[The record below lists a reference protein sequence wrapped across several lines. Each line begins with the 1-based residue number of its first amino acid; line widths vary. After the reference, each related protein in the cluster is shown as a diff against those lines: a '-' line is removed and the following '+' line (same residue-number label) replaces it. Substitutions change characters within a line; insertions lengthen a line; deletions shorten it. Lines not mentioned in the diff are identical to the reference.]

1 MNCCVSG
8 LDRHKYRCEKVG
20 KMYTKTLEFIKNIAL
35 GKKNDPISRFRL
47 FAVNGK
53 KTVILGKNQVGMYW
67 ANRLKN
73 MGIPVCGFC
82 EYRHSADGEIAFDE
96 VLREDYNVCICSIE
110 FDGESKIAHELAAN
124 GNKYVDYTFI
134 VNNRFEQHYNT
145 EYIMENLDRYYEA
158 YELLEDEDSGE
169 SFLALMKYR
178 MTRNPLCLIKA
189 SYPQYFHPV
198 VRPVPGDVVLEAGG
212 YDGET
217 AIEVAECMR
226 DRGSVIVFE
235 PNEKN
240 MEMIQKNVAQSG
252 LKSIRP
258 VPLGLWNK
266 EGKLSFHDDA
276 SASIVMDSGEGDIS
290 VTTID
295 NYVSKNKLAVD
306 LIKLDIEGSEAEVLE
321 GAVHTITFYQP
332 KLQISVYH
340 KANDLWELMLKIHD
354 INPYYKFY
362 LGHHTKSIGETVVY
376 AIVS

>member
-96 VLREDYNVCICSIE
+96 VLRENYNVCICSIE

-145 EYIMENLDRYYEA
+145 EYIMENLDR
-158 YELLEDEDSGE
+158 L
-169 SFLALMKYR
+169 FFVK
-178 MTRNPLCLIKA
+178 
-189 SYPQYFHPV
+189 
-198 VRPVPGDVVLEAGG
+198 
-212 YDGET
+212 
-217 AIEVAECMR
+217 
-226 DRGSVIVFE
+226 
-235 PNEKN
+235 
-240 MEMIQKNVAQSG
+240 
-252 LKSIRP
+252 
-258 VPLGLWNK
+258 
-266 EGKLSFHDDA
+266 
-276 SASIVMDSGEGDIS
+276 
-290 VTTID
+290 
-295 NYVSKNKLAVD
+295 
-306 LIKLDIEGSEAEVLE
+306 
-321 GAVHTITFYQP
+321 
-332 KLQISVYH
+332 
-340 KANDLWELMLKIHD
+340 
-354 INPYYKFY
+354 
-362 LGHHTKSIGETVVY
+362 
-376 AIVS
+376 